1 METLPDACDSGHH
14 IPALQ
19 GLGRLGA
26 CSSGSITR
34 TFDCVRPVESW
45 GTIEGS
51 LALVGSKGACQ
62 ITGQTPRW
70 WVAVNPWLSVIV
82 LVLCVA
88 CLAQA
93 MKMR

>member
-1 METLPDACDSGHH
+1 MLVTLVTDHKNIGMRATC
-14 IPALQ
+14 
-19 GLGRLGA
+19 R
-26 CSSGSITR
+26 
-34 TFDCVRPVESW
+34 VV

-70 WVAVNPWLSVIV
+70 WVAVNPWSSVIV